1 MYFTGNDGYQ
11 NFSAFA
17 GMLILDSDKKVKNWI
32 STRILSEK
40 IKSFDTNLE
49 QTKSNLAN
57 YRVIFRF
64 DNSALVQKRFFHFMV
79 TLF

>member
-17 GMLILDSDKKVKNWI
+17 GMLILDSDKKVRNWI

-57 YRVIFRF
+57 YRVII
-64 DNSALVQKRFFHFMV
+64 DLTTLLWCKNVFFI
-79 TLF
+79 LW